1 MELRDA
7 TAADVSA
14 IRAVARESLLA
25 SYGHAVD
32 EALLTEAVDEWYDTA
47 ELTAEIEDERTVYP
61 VAVVDGDVVGFAE
74 SYVVG
79 RRERV
84 GEIDWLHVRPDH
96 RESGIG
102 SALLERVESALRS
115 AEVDRIEARVL
126 ADNEAGTTFY
136 QREGYEL
143 AGERDVDIGGELFAE
158 REYRKQVG
166 SLTGISEAIYET
178 EEGEQVHV

>member
-14 IRAVARESLLA
+14 IRGVARESLLA

-84 GEIDWLHVRPDH
+84 GEIDWLHVHPDH

-102 SALLERVESALRS
+102 SALLER
-115 AEVDRIEARVL
+115 AEAELQDVDVDRIEARVL
-126 ADNEAGTTFY
+126 VANEAGTAFY
-136 QREGYEL
+136 EGEGYEL
-143 AGERDVDIGGELFAE
+143 VGERTVDIGEETFDE
-158 REYRKQVG
+158 R
-166 SLTGISEAIYET
+166 
-178 EEGEQVHV
+178 

>member
-32 EALLTEAVDEWYDTA
+32 EALLTEAVDEWYDTE

-61 VAVVDGDVVGFAE
+61 VALVDDEVVGFAE
-74 SYVVG
+74 SYVIG

-84 GEIDWLHVRPDH
+84 GEIDWLHVHPDH
-96 RESGIG
+96 RGSGIG
-102 SALLERVESALRS
+102 SALLALVESELKDAD
-115 AEVDRIEARVL
+115 VDRIEARVL
-126 ADNEAGTTFY
+126 ATNEAGTVFY
-136 QREGYEL
+136 ESEGYEL
-143 AGERDVDIGGELFAE
+143 VDERAVEIG
-158 REYRKQVG
+158 
-166 SLTGISEAIYET
+166 
-178 EEGEQVHV
+178 